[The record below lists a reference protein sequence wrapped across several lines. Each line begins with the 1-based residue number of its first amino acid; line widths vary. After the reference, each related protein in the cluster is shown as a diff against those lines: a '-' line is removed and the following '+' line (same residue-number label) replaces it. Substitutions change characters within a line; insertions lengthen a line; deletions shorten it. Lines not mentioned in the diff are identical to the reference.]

1 MKPLNAPNYKLFW
14 FTGQPGSGKTT
25 LAQLL
30 KWKLEM
36 ENTFKQEFESSG
48 KKIVILDGDE
58 IRELFN
64 NSDYSKEGRMKN
76 VEMVQNCCRFL
87 VKNDIIVIVCM
98 VSPFATQRSEIV
110 KELNGCE
117 IFVECIETRGRE
129 HFHVDYYQEPLY
141 INNYPSITINT
152 SFKSPNNSFEKLW
165 KKLL

>member
-1 MKPLNAPNYKLFW
+1 MKPSNVPNYKLFW

-30 KWKLEM
+30 KSKLENV
-36 ENTFKQEFESSG
+36 NTNNYALSN

-141 INNYPSITINT
+141 MNNYPSVTINT
-152 SFKSPNNSFEKLW
+152 SFKSPNDSFEKLW